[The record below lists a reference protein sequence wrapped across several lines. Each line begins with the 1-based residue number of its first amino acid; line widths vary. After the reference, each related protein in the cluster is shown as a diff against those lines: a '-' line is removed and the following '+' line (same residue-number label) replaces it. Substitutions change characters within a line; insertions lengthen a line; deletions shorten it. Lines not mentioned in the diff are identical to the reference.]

1 MTIAPRRR
9 DILVPPSPPVHGRRP
24 AGIQGGKKLGV
35 DPILRAKDMAN
46 KEVEHLGVMAYAA
59 NFQWIRPRSKP
70 GDRVVAS
77 ADSHHTRVDQQV
89 GNTATTVRLSIG
101 LLEHANSNSN
111 LRRRHTS
118 KSNSWRKTSTPETC
132 PSR

>member
-1 MTIAPRRR
+1 MS
-9 DILVPPSPPVHGRRP
+9 LVPYIHGRRS

-46 KEVEHLGVMAYAA
+46 KEVENLGVMAYAA

-89 GNTATTVRLSIG
+89 GTTNYDVDWLSG
-101 LLEHANSNSN
+101 TRAYANSNSN
-111 LRRRHTS
+111 LRRRHTL
-118 KSNSWRKTSTPETC
+118 KSNS
-132 PSR
+132 